1 MRNRTVH
8 VLRAGLV
15 LAVLATA
22 TTTTG
27 VAAASPATQ
36 AEPTG
41 VSFGLLG
48 PVGLAAVLLG
58 IIGMALGIVRQRRK
72 AQAEAVVPVVV
83 ETPEEPTRPA
93 LTPYR
98 RPQV

>member
-15 LAVLATA
+15 LAVFATA
-22 TTTTG
+22 TTTG

-83 ETPEEPTRPA
+83 ETSEEPTRPA

>member
-1 MRNRTVH
+1 M
-8 VLRAGLV
+8 
-15 LAVLATA
+15 A

-27 VAAASPATQ
+27 VATAAPATQ

-58 IIGMALGIVRQRRK
+58 ILGMVLGIVRQRRK
-72 AQAEAVVPVVV
+72 VQAEPAPAQAPVVV
-83 ETPEEPTRPA
+83 EEPTGPVLA
-93 LTPYR
+93 PYG
-98 RPQV
+98 RPQP

>member
-22 TTTTG
+22 TTTG
-27 VAAASPATQ
+27 VASAAPASQ
-36 AEPTG
+36 AEPAG

-72 AQAEAVVPVVV
+72 AQAEAVVPVIV
-83 ETPEEPTRPA
+83 ETCEEPTRPA

>member
-15 LAVLATA
+15 LAVMT

-27 VAAASPATQ
+27 VATAAPASQ

-41 VSFGLLG
+41 MSFGLLG

-72 AQAEAVVPVVV
+72 AQAETAGPVAID
-83 ETPEEPTRPA
+83 TPEEPTRPA

-98 RPQV
+98 RPPA

>member
-1 MRNRTVH
+1 MH

-15 LAVLATA
+15 LAIMATA
-22 TTTTG
+22 TTG
-27 VAAASPATQ
+27 VAAAAPASQ
-36 AEPTG
+36 AEPAG

-72 AQAEAVVPVVV
+72 AQAEAVVPVPV
-83 ETPEEPTRPA
+83 ESPDEPTRP

-98 RPQV
+98 RPPA

>member
-1 MRNRTVH
+1 MH

-15 LAVLATA
+15 LAVVA

-27 VAAASPATQ
+27 VATAAPATQ

-58 IIGMALGIVRQRRK
+58 ILGMALGIVRQRRK
-72 AQAEAVVPVVV
+72 AQAEAAVPAEAPVVV
-83 ETPEEPTRPA
+83 EEPTRPA
-93 LTPYR
+93 LTPYG
-98 RPQV
+98 RPRP

>member
-15 LAVLATA
+15 LAVMTTA
-22 TTTTG
+22 TTG
-27 VAAASPATQ
+27 VASAAPATQ

-41 VSFGLLG
+41 VSLGLLG

-72 AQAEAVVPVVV
+72 AQAQAAEIVP
-83 ETPEEPTRPA
+83 EDPTHPI

-98 RPQV
+98 RPQA

>member
-15 LAVLATA
+15 LAVSATA
-22 TTTTG
+22 TTTG
-27 VAAASPATQ
+27 VAAASPATH

-72 AQAEAVVPVVV
+72 SQAEAVVPVVV

>member
-22 TTTTG
+22 TTTG